1 MENDLT
7 EEDLAT
13 LKEYYKIF
21 RDSSTGNITLESL
34 QTIMACMGPIKTD
47 EEVASVFAQYDT
59 TQRGSLTYDELVEC
73 MKQEL
78 HQTPHRVSL
87 EEEFKKLDKNK
98 DGFIT
103 AADLR
108 EVITNLGLN
117 IPDDE
122 IEGMIA
128 EAAGTDGLVDI
139 DKFTKLFTLN

>member
-59 TQRGSLTYDELVEC
+59 TQRGSLTYDELVVC

-78 HQTPHRVSL
+78 HQPPPRVSL

-108 EVITNLGLN
+108 QVIINLGLN

-128 EAAGTDGLVDI
+128 EVAGTDGLVDT